1 LLFPSW
7 PSYGY
12 NPMLS
17 GRVSLATVRFISASN
32 CLHHLGLSFTKMQM
46 RRPKIHYAWI
56 IIGLSVL
63 LYLGGGS
70 IPQAFGVV
78 ILPLQDE
85 YGWSQGSITLAYGI
99 SAIMSA
105 VLAPIIGIATDR
117 YGGRPVLIIGVVCF
131 FIGTAISAMATDV
144 WHIWVAYG
152 IFLGT
157 TQSCLNVALITTA
170 TYWFREKL
178 GVGVG
183 LLQCAQGV
191 GPAGTT
197 LLIGILLANYDWR
210 VAFWTLGIGCG
221 IAMSITVYFFRS
233 RPSDIGIDPFGGAQ
247 TGAQNEQ
254 FSREIR
260 MVRDKVRAASI
271 QSTAAFWKLV
281 MIHYLG
287 CASHAIVIVYI
298 VPIAVLAGV
307 GPVAAAGVLSTLA
320 LVSGLTRFLTPVL
333 ADSLGPR
340 GTMAVMYVLQGLP
353 VLMLFWTHDTWT
365 FYLFAV
371 VFGIGYG
378 GEGSAFPIIN
388 RRYYGE
394 GSLGRSFGWQL
405 SGAMLGMATGGW
417 IGGVLFGFFG
427 DYVLTISLSVATSL
441 VGAIIIMS
449 MDNTNRVLILD
460 WEENLPPEA
469 RSTPLPSPADD

>member
-1 LLFPSW
+1 MQFPR
-7 PSYGY
+7 
-12 NPMLS
+12 LQ
-17 GRVSLATVRFISASN
+17 V
-32 CLHHLGLSFTKMQM
+32 
-46 RRPKIHYAWI
+46 HYAWV

-70 IPQAFGVV
+70 ITQAFGVV

-85 YGWSQGSITLAYGI
+85 YGWGQGSITLAYGI
-99 SAIMSA
+99 SAIISA
-105 VLAPIIGIATDR
+105 VLSPVIGTATDK
-117 YGGRPVLIIGVVCF
+117 YGGRPVLFVGVVCF
-131 FIGTAISAMATDV
+131 FIGTAMSAMATEV
-144 WHIWVAYG
+144 WHIWISYG
-152 IFLGT
+152 LFLGV

-197 LLIGILLANYDWR
+197 LLIGILLAHYDWR
-210 VAFWTLGIGCG
+210 VAFWSLGIGG
-221 IAMSITVYFFRS
+221 GAAMAMIVFFFRS
-233 RPSDIGIDPFGGAQ
+233 KPSDMGLDPLGGAWS
-247 TGAQNEQ
+247 GAVGQK

-260 MVRDKVRAASI
+260 MVRDKARAASI
-271 QSTAAFWKLV
+271 QSTSAFWKLV
-281 MIHYLG
+281 LVHYLG
-287 CASHAIVIVYI
+287 CVSHAIVIVYI
-298 VPIAVLAGV
+298 IPIAVLSGV

-333 ADSLGPR
+333 ADSLGAR

-353 VLMLFWTHDTWT
+353 VLMLFWTNDTWS

-371 VFGIGYG
+371 VFGVGYG

-417 IGGVLFGFFG
+417 IGGVLFGFYG
-427 DYVLTISLSVATSL
+427 DYLLTIALSVATSL
-441 VGAIIIMS
+441 AGAAVIMS
-449 MDNTNRVLILD
+449 MDQTDRVLILD
-460 WEENLPPEA
+460 WEEGLPPEA
-469 RSTPLPSPADD
+469 RSTSVPAAD

>member
-1 LLFPSW
+1 MQFPR
-7 PSYGY
+7 
-12 NPMLS
+12 LQ
-17 GRVSLATVRFISASN
+17 V
-32 CLHHLGLSFTKMQM
+32 
-46 RRPKIHYAWI
+46 HYAWV

-70 IPQAFGVV
+70 ITQAFGVV
-78 ILPLQDE
+78 ILPLQGE
-85 YGWSQGSITLAYGI
+85 YGWGQGSITLAYGI
-99 SAIMSA
+99 SAIISA
-105 VLAPIIGIATDR
+105 VLSPVIGTATDK
-117 YGGRPVLIIGVVCF
+117 YGGRPVLFVGVVCF
-131 FIGTAISAMATDV
+131 FIGTAMSAMATEV
-144 WHIWVAYG
+144 WHIWISYG
-152 IFLGT
+152 LFLGV

-197 LLIGILLANYDWR
+197 LLIGILLAHYDWR
-210 VAFWTLGIGCG
+210 VAFWSLGIGG
-221 IAMSITVYFFRS
+221 GAAMAMIVFFFRS
-233 RPSDIGIDPFGGAQ
+233 KPSDMGLDPLGGAWS
-247 TGAQNEQ
+247 GAAGQE
-254 FSREIR
+254 FRREIR
-260 MVRDKVRAASI
+260 MVRDKARAASI
-271 QSTAAFWKLV
+271 QSTSAFWKLV
-281 MIHYLG
+281 LVHYLG
-287 CASHAIVIVYI
+287 CVSHAIVIVYI
-298 VPIAVLAGV
+298 IPIAVLSGV

-333 ADSLGPR
+333 ADSLGAR

-353 VLMLFWTHDTWT
+353 VLMLFWIHDTWS

-371 VFGIGYG
+371 VFGVGYG

-417 IGGVLFGFFG
+417 IGGVLFGFYD
-427 DYVLTISLSVATSL
+427 DYLLTIALSVATSL
-441 VGAIIIMS
+441 AGAAVIMS
-449 MDNTNRVLILD
+449 MDQTDRVLILD
-460 WEENLPPEA
+460 WEEGLPPDA
-469 RSTPLPSPADD
+469 RSTPVPVAD

>member
-1 LLFPSW
+1 MQFPR
-7 PSYGY
+7 
-12 NPMLS
+12 LQ
-17 GRVSLATVRFISASN
+17 V
-32 CLHHLGLSFTKMQM
+32 
-46 RRPKIHYAWI
+46 HYAWV

-70 IPQAFGVV
+70 ITQAFGVV

-85 YGWSQGSITLAYGI
+85 YGWGQGSITLAYGI
-99 SAIMSA
+99 SAIISA
-105 VLAPIIGIATDR
+105 VLSPVIGTATDK
-117 YGGRPVLIIGVVCF
+117 YGGRPVLFVGVVCF
-131 FIGTAISAMATDV
+131 FIGTAMSAMATEV
-144 WHIWVAYG
+144 WHIWISYG
-152 IFLGT
+152 LFLGV

-197 LLIGILLANYDWR
+197 LLIGILLAHYDWR
-210 VAFWTLGIGCG
+210 VAFWSLGIGG
-221 IAMSITVYFFRS
+221 GAAMAMIVFFFRS
-233 RPSDIGIDPFGGAQ
+233 KPSDMGLDPLGGAWS
-247 TGAQNEQ
+247 GAVGQK

-260 MVRDKVRAASI
+260 MVRDKARAASI
-271 QSTAAFWKLV
+271 QSTSAFWKLV
-281 MIHYLG
+281 LVHYLG
-287 CASHAIVIVYI
+287 CVSHAIVIVYI
-298 VPIAVLAGV
+298 IPIAVLSGV

-333 ADSLGPR
+333 ADSLGAR

-353 VLMLFWTHDTWT
+353 VLMLFWTNDTWS

-417 IGGVLFGFFG
+417 IGGVLFGFYG
-427 DYVLTISLSVATSL
+427 DYLLTIALSVATSL
-441 VGAIIIMS
+441 AGAAVIMS
-449 MDNTNRVLILD
+449 MNQTDRVLILD
-460 WEENLPPEA
+460 WEEGLPPEA
-469 RSTPLPSPADD
+469 RSTSVPAAD

>member
-1 LLFPSW
+1 
-7 PSYGY
+7 
-12 NPMLS
+12 
-17 GRVSLATVRFISASN
+17 
-32 CLHHLGLSFTKMQM
+32 MQLP
-46 RRPKIHYAWI
+46 RLKIHYAWV

-70 IPQAFGVV
+70 ITQAFGVV

-85 YGWSQGSITLAYGI
+85 FGWSQGSITLAYGI
-99 SAIMSA
+99 SAIISA
-105 VLAPIIGIATDR
+105 ALSPLIGMATDR
-117 YGGRPVLIIGVVCF
+117 YGGRSVLFVGVVCF
-131 FIGTAISAMATDV
+131 FIGTAISALATDV
-144 WHIWVAYG
+144 WHIWLSYG
-152 IFLGT
+152 LFLGV
-157 TQSCLNVALITTA
+157 TQACLNIALITTA

-178 GVGVG
+178 GVGIG

-197 LLIGILLANYDWR
+197 LLIGLLLAHYDWR
-210 VAFWTLGIGCG
+210 VAFWSLGIGCG
-221 IAMSITVYFFRS
+221 TVMAIVVFFFRS
-233 RPSDIGIDPFGGAQ
+233 KPADMGLDPFGGPW
-247 TGAQNEQ
+247 TGVASQR

-260 MVRDKVRAASI
+260 MLRDKVRAASI
-271 QSTAAFWKLV
+271 QSTTAFWKLV
-281 MIHYLG
+281 FIHYLG
-287 CASHAIVIVYI
+287 CVSHAIVIVYI
-298 VPIAVLAGV
+298 IPIAVLAGV

-333 ADSLGPR
+333 ADSVGAR
-340 GTMAVMYVLQGLP
+340 GTMAVFYVLQGLP
-353 VLMLFWTHDTWT
+353 VLLLFWTHDTWS

-388 RRYYGE
+388 RSYYGE

-427 DYVLTISLSVATSL
+427 DYVLTIALSVATSL
-441 VGAIIIMS
+441 AGAVVILS
-449 MDNTNRVLILD
+449 MDSTDRILILD
-460 WEENLPPEA
+460 WEEGLPEEA
-469 RSTPLPSPADD
+469 RSSPVPGPADD